1 MITQEANKYRPN
13 VIDLAHAYTNRN
25 SAVVINQAKEKNK
38 MLNENQVPQEHSNNI
53 FSVLIGMLVGSL
65 AGAVTMLLLA
75 PQSGKDTRTQLMEKG
90 IELRDRTTGMVQDT
104 MEQVR
109 SSANKITMSGRE
121 KAKELLQQ
129 GEALVIEQLDHVSDA
144 AKAGK
149 KAIKSSQG

>member
-1 MITQEANKYRPN
+1 LIAQEASKYRSNAVDPT
-13 VIDLAHAYTNRN
+13 YTVQNRN
-25 SAVVINQAKEKNK
+25 RAVVINQVRRKK
-38 MLNENQVPQEHSNNI
+38 MMNENQEPQVHSNNI
-53 FSVLIGMLVGSL
+53 FGVLVGMLIGSL

-75 PQSGKDTRTQLMEKG
+75 PQSGKDTRTQLREKG

-121 KAKELLQQ
+121 RAKELLQQ
-129 GEALVIEQLDHVSDA
+129 GEELVIEQLDHVSEA

-149 KAIKSSQG
+149 KAIQNS